1 MPFRD
6 PHRLLVFAAPCLK
19 DGARG
24 GVECLNCAGFAARE
38 DDAAVAADGGAV
50 EGGGGAGDG
59 A

>member
-6 PHRLLVFAAPCLK
+6 PHGLLVFAAPCLE

-24 GVECLNCAGFAARE
+24 GVECLDCAGFAACE
-38 DDAAVAADGGAV
+38 DDAAVAADTGAV
-50 EGGGGAGDG
+50 EGRRCAGDG